1 VYRIFSSVHLI
12 VEDISNVLL
21 IVYSSKAS
29 TLRVTLLHLVE
40 DQCRILVLS

>member
-1 VYRIFSSVHLI
+1 VRRIFSSVHLI

-21 IVYSSKAS
+21 IAYSSEAS

-40 DQCRILVLS
+40 D